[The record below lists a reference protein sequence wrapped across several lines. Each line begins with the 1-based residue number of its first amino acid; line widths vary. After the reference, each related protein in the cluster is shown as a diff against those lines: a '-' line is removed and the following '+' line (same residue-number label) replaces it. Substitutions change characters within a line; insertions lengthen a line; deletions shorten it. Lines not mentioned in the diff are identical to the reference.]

1 MISNQSIIKVKMMH
15 KRVVSREFVQYVV
28 LEECA
33 KLVNRRCFDLGF
45 VPYQSPLLDNTV
57 KLFGLRRN
65 Q

>member
-1 MISNQSIIKVKMMH
+1 MH

-57 KLFGLRRN
+57 KLFGLRSN